1 MSIRSEH
8 PEIVNGLIRT
18 AKKMYALRYEMSDG
32 GNMSARVPG
41 TDYMIVKGTN
51 VSFEVTELES
61 LVVTDFDGNVIEGER
76 KPSKESL
83 LHGALYKKLP
93 DLGAV
98 MHVHSPYANAW
109 ADDHQKLE
117 FATYHSEIKLK
128 GFCPVFDAE
137 NYVVPSTF
145 FPVILKAFDEHPDMN
160 SFILRKHGSVALG
173 KNIEAATY
181 LAELVEE
188 TAQIAVLAHSIRR

>member
-1 MSIRSEH
+1 MSIRTEH
-8 PEIVNGLIRT
+8 QGIVNALIRT
-18 AKKMYALRYEMSDG
+18 AKKMYSLRYEMSDG
-32 GNMSARVPG
+32 GNMSARIPG
-41 TDYMIVKGTN
+41 TDLMMVKGTN
-51 VSFEVTELES
+51 VSFEITDMDS
-61 LVVTDFDGNVIEGER
+61 LVVTDFDGNVVEGEK

-93 DLGAV
+93 ELGAV

-109 ADDHQKLE
+109 ADAHKELE

-137 NYVVPSTF
+137 SYVVPTAY
-145 FPVILKAFDEHPDMN
+145 FPTIMKAFDEHPNMN
-160 SFILRKHGSVALG
+160 SFILRKHGTVALG
-173 KNIEAATY
+173 KDIEAATY

-188 TAQIAVLAHSIRR
+188 TAQIAVLAHSIR

>member
-8 PEIVNGLIRT
+8 QDITDALIAN
-18 AKKMYALRYEMSDG
+18 AKKMYALRYEMGDG

-51 VSFEVTELES
+51 VSFSVVSEDS
-61 LVVTDFDGNVIEGER
+61 LVVTDFDGNVIEGTI

-93 DLGAV
+93 DLGAI

-109 ADDHQKLE
+109 ADAHTELE
-117 FATYHSEIKLK
+117 FSTYHSEVKLK
-128 GFCPVFDAE
+128 GFCPVYDAM
-137 NYVVPSTF
+137 NYVVPTSF
-145 FPVILKAFDEHPDMN
+145 FPVILKDFDSHPDMKA
-160 SFILRKHGSVALG
+160 FILRKHGPVALG
-173 KNIEAATY
+173 KTIDAATY
-181 LAELVEE
+181 IAELVEE
-188 TAQIAVLAHSIRR
+188 TAQIAVLAHSIR

>member
-1 MSIRSEH
+1 MSIRSDNQQ
-8 PEIVNGLIRT
+8 IVDSLIRT

-32 GNMSARVPG
+32 GNMSARIPG

-51 VSFEVTELES
+51 VSFEVTDFDS
-61 LVVTDFDGNVIEGER
+61 LVVTDFDGHIIEGSK

-93 DLGAV
+93 ELGSV

-109 ADDHQKLE
+109 GYDHAELE
-117 FATYHSEIKLK
+117 FATYHAEIKLK
-128 GFCPVFDAE
+128 GYCPVFDAE
-137 NYVVPSTF
+137 NYVVPQAY
-145 FPVILKAFDEHPDMN
+145 FPTILKAFDAHPDMN
-160 SFILRKHGSVALG
+160 SFILRKHGTVALG

-188 TAQIAVLAHSIRR
+188 TAQIAVLAHSIK